1 MPSLSEQIEAARA
14 HIAGR
19 TRLKPE
25 IGIILGTGFGP
36 VASHMEVDASLPY
49 AEIPRFAVPTVDGH
63 EGNWISGHLSGRPVA
78 VMQGR
83 LHYYE
88 GHSMS
93 DLAFPI
99 RVMKALGVESL
110 LVTNIAGGVNAGY
123 RLGDLMVI
131 KDHINLLGTN
141 PLIGPNDDEVG
152 PRFTDMSEPYSRK
165 LRAKLMA
172 LGEKHGIPLK
182 QGVYACMAGPCLET
196 AAEYRMLRV
205 IGADAVGMSTVPE
218 VIAAV
223 HAGLD
228 TVALSLITD
237 ACDPD
242 DLKPIDIPEIMRV
255 AGEAEPKIAQLVR
268 ALVGE
273 IGSPGRPGE
282 VL

>member
-14 HIAGR
+14 HIASL
-19 TRLKPE
+19 TRLQPE
-25 IGIILGTGFGP
+25 IGIILGTGLGP
-36 VASHMEVDASLPY
+36 VAAHIEVDAEIPY
-49 AEIPRFAVPTVDGH
+49 AGIPGFAVPSVDGH
-63 EGNWISGHLSGRPVA
+63 EGNWVSGRLSGRAVA

-83 LHYYE
+83 LHFYE
-88 GHSMS
+88 GHSMA

-99 RVMKALGVESL
+99 RVMKALGVRSL

-123 RLGDLMVI
+123 QLGDLMVI
-131 KDHINLLGTN
+131 TDHINLLGTN

-152 PRFTDMSEPYSRK
+152 PRFTDMSEPYSRR
-165 LRAKLMA
+165 LRAKLLA

-182 QGVYACMAGPCLET
+182 QGVYACMTGPCLET

-242 DLKPIDIPEIMRV
+242 HLKPIDIPEIMRV
-255 AGEAEPKIAQLVR
+255 AEAAEPKIVQLVR
-268 ALVGE
+268 ALAAE
-273 IGSPGRPGE
+273 M
-282 VL
+282 